1 VYADR
6 LGEVCGGELVGRH
19 PIRLGHALSFIGGA
33 IERESTAGAIRH
45 LVESGECC
53 RLVSMNSQL
62 PGFVAPAQLA
72 PVLGS
77 VAHRHP
83 PRQNCQERHWARR
96 FKDGL
101 AKRASGRCY
110 RRGSSDRELGDD
122 LTWPR
127 ENRPHEL

>member
-1 VYADR
+1 MDGVRVTSADR
-6 LGEVCGGELVGRH
+6 LGEVCGGNL
-19 PIRLGHALSFIGGA
+19 LGVIPFDQDIALSFIGGV
-33 IERESTAGAIRH
+33 IERESTAGPIRH

-83 PRQNCQERHWARR
+83 PAPE
-96 FKDGL
+96 L
-101 AKRASGRCY
+101 SGVTMEPL
-110 RRGSSDRELGDD
+110 S
-122 LTWPR
+122 
-127 ENRPHEL
+127 